1 MNAHGVE
8 LKVGQRIGTAEVETI
23 CEITDD
29 FYRNR
34 WITYGYYDISS
45 RLAMLIEHNAN
56 GNSTV
61 AHNASWCTFSTWSSR
76 TIGQNMRPDE
86 VTPSVDRLLRKY
98 RFVIWPVGWLLRLL
112 DHHRKTRN
120 GAVVARVLALGNRLV
135 FGEIGHA
142 VVGFIEE
149 FRNSTEFDPEK
160 WKKYRQTIV
169 ATEPTDLFQEG
180 DVELLKDGLKC
191 YYLAMW
197 ETDQRLKTE
206 LVLKGNLLIGV
217 YEQWRLDPTV
227 KAALSLFP
235 RRLLRVEKS
244 RLNALTGGVQRA
256 SVTLRRKERPWAL
269 RHKSWIRRRL
279 ASFYARFL
287 TRWLMTIQLPLDGE
301 GIQQWRLGQGLRRP
315 ADGTSP
321 YMAPLED
328 VDGLRCE
335 GLRELLARFGRLDGT
350 PECAR
355 AGNWSKFED
364 RMNYI
369 SNLFRA
375 RQPDDAL
382 YNALGPDDL
391 DALKPPPPRVS

>member
-8 LKVGQRIGTAEVETI
+8 LRVGQHVGTAEVDTI
-23 CEITDD
+23 CELTDD

-45 RLAMLIEHNAN
+45 RLATLIEHNAP
-56 GNSTV
+56 GTTPV

-86 VTPSVDRLLRKY
+86 ITPSLDRLLRRY
-98 RFVIWPVGWLLRLL
+98 RYVIWPVGWLLRLL
-112 DHHRKTRN
+112 DRHRKTRN

-149 FRNSTEFDPEK
+149 FGGSTEFDPEK
-160 WKKYRQTIV
+160 WEKFRDTIE
-169 ATEPTDLFQEG
+169 ASAPTDLFQKG
-180 DVELLKDGLKC
+180 DLELLKDGLEC
-191 YYLAMW
+191 YYLARW
-197 ETDQRLKTE
+197 QKDERLKAE

-217 YEQWRLDPTV
+217 YEQCRLDPTV

-244 RLNALTGGVQRA
+244 RMDALTGRTQLA
-256 SVTLRRKERPWAL
+256 TVTLRRKERPWAL

-287 TRWLMTIQLPLDGE
+287 TRWLMTIQMPLDGE
-301 GIQQWRLGQGLRRP
+301 GIQQWRLGIGLRRP
-315 ADGTSP
+315 ADGASP
-321 YMAPLED
+321 YIAPLD
-328 VDGLRCE
+328 NVHGLRCE
-335 GLRELLARFGRLDGT
+335 GLYELLAEYGRLDGT

-369 SNLFRA
+369 SNVFRA
-375 RQPDDAL
+375 RQADHALYDAL
-382 YNALGPDDL
+382 GRDDL